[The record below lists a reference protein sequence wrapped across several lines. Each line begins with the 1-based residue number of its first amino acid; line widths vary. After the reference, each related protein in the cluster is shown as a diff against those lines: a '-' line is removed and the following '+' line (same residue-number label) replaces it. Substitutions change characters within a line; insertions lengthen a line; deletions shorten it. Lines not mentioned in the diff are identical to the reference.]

1 MDILG
6 IVSLLQSKSQNFDIY
21 ERKPGK
27 YQLIVPIRHEDGDMV
42 DIYLQE
48 SPRGEDY
55 LRICDFGMAL
65 MRLSYSYDINSETR
79 ESIFNSILANNG
91 VMAHEGNLYLDAKLN
106 ILYESILQFAGCSQ
120 KVCNM
125 RYWSKERIRTNF
137 YEDLKEYITSEL
149 RAYNPQPDKEPISG
163 YDIISVDWSMNYN
176 NRNFYLFGVH
186 NNDKAKS
193 AAISLLELQMAGL
206 PFMSLVVHEEM
217 EGLGGK
223 ERTYLT
229 KNADKQYPTL
239 DDFREKIPRDIPR
252 LSQAA

>member
-1 MDILG
+1 
-6 IVSLLQSKSQNFDIY
+6 
-21 ERKPGK
+21 
-27 YQLIVPIRHEDGDMV
+27 MV

-65 MRLSYSYDINSETR
+65 MRLSYSYEINSETR
-79 ESIFNSILANNG
+79 ENIFDSILTNNG
-91 VMAHEGNLYLDAKLN
+91 VMVDQGNLYMDAKRN

-125 RYWSKERIRTNF
+125 RYWSKERTRTSF

-149 RAYNPQPDKEPISG
+149 QAYSPEPDKEPISD
-163 YDIISVDWSMNYN
+163 YDIISVDWSMTCN

-193 AAISLLELQMAGL
+193 ATISLLELQKANL

-217 EGLGGK
+217 EDLGGK

-229 KNADKQYPTL
+229 QNADKLYPTL
-239 DDFREKIPRDIPR
+239 DDLREQSLRDIPW
-252 LSQAA
+252 LS

>member
-1 MDILG
+1 
-6 IVSLLQSKSQNFDIY
+6 
-21 ERKPGK
+21 
-27 YQLIVPIRHEDGDMV
+27 MV

-106 ILYESILQFAGCSQ
+106 ILYESVLQFAGCSQ

-125 RYWSKERIRTNF
+125 RYWSEDRTRTSF
-137 YEDLKEYITSEL
+137 YEDLRKYITSDL
-149 RAYNPQPDKEPISG
+149 RKYNPESNKEPIPG
-163 YDIISVDWSMNYN
+163 YDTITVDWSMTFN

-186 NNDKAKS
+186 NNFKARK
-193 AAISLLELQMAGL
+193 AAIALLELQKAEL
-206 PFMSLVVHEEM
+206 PFMSFVVHEEM
-217 EGLGGK
+217 EDLGRD
-223 ERTYLT
+223 ERIYLT

-239 DDFREKIPRDIPR
+239 DAFREQSPRDIPR